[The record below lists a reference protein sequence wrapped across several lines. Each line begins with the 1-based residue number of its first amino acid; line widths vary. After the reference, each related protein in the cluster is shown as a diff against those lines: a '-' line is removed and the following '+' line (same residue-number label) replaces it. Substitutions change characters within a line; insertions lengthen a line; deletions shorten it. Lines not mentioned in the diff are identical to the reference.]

1 MWGRWTWRI
10 LDGLVDERL
19 LMVVIDGM
27 GCVSG
32 GLSIRPH
39 DTLTLTLAESS
50 THVTLRLWGTS
61 TCSLADEN
69 IPGANRPIR
78 LSTHYLLPL

>member
-1 MWGRWTWRI
+1 MRGRWAWRI
-10 LDGLVDERL
+10 LDGLVDGRL

-27 GCVSG
+27 GWVSG

-39 DTLTLTLAESS
+39 DTLTLAESS

-61 TCSLADEN
+61 TCSLVDEN